1 MLMGIFLFISH
12 LGCVYSSLP
21 NVSCTIINLEYI
33 DCTWKDHGIPKFNYS
48 FSSSLQNRAPL
59 ECPDY
64 LLEENQPVGCRLPYE
79 KGNKFQTLS
88 TILFSA
94 SNHLNK
100 TQEIKLQDRV
110 KLHPPQNLSVQLPS
124 SSELWLYWNVSVKF
138 ECLQYEVSYKRDTDS
153 DWITHPSEGLSFSLP
168 FPSQSNVYTFRVRSR
183 VQQACHE
190 SSWSDWSTPL
200 LWGPVK
206 QRNYTEETKPKRS
219 TEWRVLVPVVIGCI
233 VVVMLICLLVQNE
246 RLRVILI
253 PIVPNPS
260 KPLEELLYTYNGN
273 VEDWLH
279 ISKEFVEGFKPNFSE
294 PSCPV
299 REYSIVPQTS
309 ISGSE
314 CSLSILLDQSDCLD
328 TSFSTATSSISASP
342 ENTPPGLV

>member
-1 MLMGIFLFISH
+1 MLLEIFLFISH

-48 FSSSLQNRAPL
+48 FSSSLQNRALL

-79 KGNKFQTLS
+79 KGNKFKTLS

-124 SSELWLYWNVSVKF
+124 SSELWLYWNVSTKF
-138 ECLQYEVSYKRDTDS
+138 ECLQFEVSYKRDTDS
-153 DWITHPSEGLSFSLP
+153 DW
-168 FPSQSNVYTFRVRSR
+168 
-183 VQQACHE
+183 
-190 SSWSDWSTPL
+190 
-200 LWGPVK
+200 
-206 QRNYTEETKPKRS
+206 
-219 TEWRVLVPVVIGCI
+219 
-233 VVVMLICLLVQNE
+233 
-246 RLRVILI
+246 
-253 PIVPNPS
+253 
-260 KPLEELLYTYNGN
+260 
-273 VEDWLH
+273 DWLH

-314 CSLSILLDQSDCLD
+314 CSLPILLDQSDCLD
-328 TSFSTATSSISASP
+328 TSCSTATSSISASP